1 MIFNYNNPRS
11 VMKVNYNNPR
21 SDKQIQI
28 SVTVK
33 A

>member
-1 MIFNYNNPRS
+1 MIFNYNNPRYL
-11 VMKVNYNNPR
+11 MKVNYNNPR

>member
-1 MIFNYNNPRS
+1 MIFNYNNPRYL
-11 VMKVNYNNPR
+11 MKVNYNNPR

-28 SVTVK
+28 SVTFK